1 MDAVKIQAVAVTWL
15 YFCSHTHL
23 PATFTLLN
31 SWEAP
36 AVLLFSYVIS
46 RMLYIKQKVTHH
58 CKAIILQ

>member
-31 SWEAP
+31 WEAP
-36 AVLLFSYVIS
+36 VCPPFFLCHFKNVIQIESYS
-46 RMLYIKQKVTHH
+46 M
-58 CKAIILQ
+58 